1 MLYIKIFTLVVGI
14 IFCIPLIKPIMQL
27 FILISILILGYIG
40 FVIWTFIKRKYRIGC
55 FLIGIPILLYGFLF
69 LISNWTLIG
78 IKKDIY
84 SKKYK
89 TEKVI
94 FSFDTN
100 RDFHGD
106 GFSIKVDSLKKQDI
120 RYFSEID
127 LNYLENYPKRNYHLN
142 DYRIGKWKKTP
153 VDSSDSLQYQ
163 FALVP
168 YDKWIFI
175 NPIDSEKIQPYID
188 LTKKLLDESGNYY
201 AYLFR
206 DHPYGFYG
214 LDLFLISPKNG
225 LIIAINKQ

>member
-1 MLYIKIFTLVVGI
+1 MFYIKIFTLVVGI

-120 RYFSEID
+120 IKP
-127 LNYLENYPKRNYHLN
+127 L
-142 DYRIGKWKKTP
+142 IM
-153 VDSSDSLQYQ
+153 
-163 FALVP
+163 
-168 YDKWIFI
+168 
-175 NPIDSEKIQPYID
+175 NP
-188 LTKKLLDESGNYY
+188 
-201 AYLFR
+201 
-206 DHPYGFYG
+206 
-214 LDLFLISPKNG
+214 
-225 LIIAINKQ
+225 